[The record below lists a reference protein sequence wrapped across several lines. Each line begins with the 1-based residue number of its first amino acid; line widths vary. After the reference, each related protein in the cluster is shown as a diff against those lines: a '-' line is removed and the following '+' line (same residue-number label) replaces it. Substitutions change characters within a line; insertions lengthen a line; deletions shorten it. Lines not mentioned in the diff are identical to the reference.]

1 MCSAEGAARGTG
13 RVWQNGQLR
22 ERPSQEGMAMGRG
35 HRRGVRLGPGVSD
48 QVGTRRD
55 YVMVLP
61 GHAGVLVHV
70 HLTHCTQVVTRVLY
84 IYIYAHIYTH
94 ICVVCAQG
102 IHYLLKPT
110 RGSLFFRP
118 GSPKAPIPMS
128 KKNSS
133 TNIIRVL
140 QAA

>member
-1 MCSAEGAARGTG
+1 
-13 RVWQNGQLR
+13 
-22 ERPSQEGMAMGRG
+22 MGRG

-84 IYIYAHIYTH
+84 IYAYIYTH

-102 IHYLLKPT
+102 IHYLLKPI
-110 RGSLFFRP
+110 RGKFVFSAGLPQSANPQEQKEF
-118 GSPKAPIPMS
+118 
-128 KKNSS
+128 
-133 TNIIRVL
+133 
-140 QAA
+140 